1 MSIGRNNP
9 NRMELMK
16 LKNKL
21 KMTSRGHKLLKD
33 KQDEL
38 IHQFVNLVYET
49 RDLRLEVDE
58 IFPEM
63 ISEFSNVKR
72 KMSLSS
78 IYELLM
84 IPTGSVDATYETI
97 SIMAVDVPKVTL
109 KEETTRSEKTYS
121 DISSPQEIDNIQ
133 EEMQSLLPKI
143 IKLAELE
150 QRLRLMADE
159 VEKLRRRVNVI
170 EHVMIP
176 ELNSEIKRITMKL
189 EDNERSNTVRI
200 MKSKEIVIEKILAE
214 RAKRNK

>member
-1 MSIGRNNP
+1 
-9 NRMELMK
+9 MELMK

-21 KMTSRGHKLLKD
+21 KMTTRGHKLLKD

-38 IHQFVNLVYET
+38 IHQFVNLVYMT

-63 ISEFSNVKR
+63 VSEFSNVKR

-84 IPTGSVDATYETI
+84 IPTGSVDATYEI
-97 SIMAVDVPKVTL
+97 KSIMAVDVPKITL
-109 KEETTRSEKTYS
+109 KDEKTIPEKTYS

-133 EEMQSLLPKI
+133 DEMQSLLPKI
-143 IKLAELE
+143 IRLAELE